1 MHFRLPLQIRIFVH
15 LVGPDGSVQLE
26 ATCDRDD
33 FLAVGHAVR
42 ANDARHGD
50 AFGFAKIFIGEFG
63 AAAGT
68 RLCSAAL

>member
-1 MHFRLPLQIRIFVH
+1 MHLGLPLQVGIFVH
-15 LVGPDGSVQLE
+15 FVRPDGSVQLE

-50 AFGFAKIFIGEFG
+50 AFGLAKIFFTE
-63 AAAGT
+63 
-68 RLCSAAL
+68 LCTTSWTVGCL